1 MTLTKN
7 RRQDNHKFYPLDQ
20 SPLYK
25 VKSKAQ
31 VADILKTDCKTISYL
46 LSSHE
51 NYIRLKTE
59 QGRDLQWPKPSLRRI
74 QQRRLTCLA
83 ESRRPNFSI
92 PPNEADHTSPMRPH
106 TMRCFPR

>member
-7 RRQDNHKFYPLDQ
+7 RRQDSHKFYLLDQ

-74 QQRRLTCLA
+74 QQRAANLLGRIETPQFLHSAKRGRSYITNA
-83 ESRRPNFSI
+83 
-92 PPNEADHTSPMRPH
+92 A
-106 TMRCFPR
+106 